1 MRPRSNDRS
10 VTSTT
15 GASAPHPNARI
26 LGRLGIERFS
36 GLYIWAGFI
45 ILFGLLTAHTFLT
58 TSTLTSV
65 LNEQAVTGI
74 LAIGLLA
81 PLAAG
86 VFDLSAAQNLGFAAV
101 GSGWLMSHEHLSPI
115 AAVVITL
122 SAGGLV
128 GCANG
133 FFVTVVGVNS
143 FIATLGMTSV
153 LLAITEAIAKGQYF
167 GPFASSF
174 ANVTSGSVIGI
185 PIIFIYLL
193 IVAVIAWYVLEHTPL
208 GRRVHACGANT
219 EAARLTGVP
228 TQHYIFGSFVVC
240 GMMASLAGILLASQL
255 GSVSQTIGPS
265 YLLPAFAAAF
275 LGTTQLKPERFNV
288 WGTLIALYLLATGV
302 EGLQLLGAQ
311 LWVTDLFNGVALIG
325 AVSVAVLSE
334 RRRAY
339 SETQASEID
348 QLEATAPV
356 STTKP
361 ADGDASGPG
370 PVDRQAQVKEKSR

>member
-1 MRPRSNDRS
+1 MRPRSKDRTRASISGPRASQPS
-10 VTSTT
+10 V
-15 GASAPHPNARI
+15 RI

-45 ILFGLLTAHTFLT
+45 LLFGLLIPHTFLT
-58 TSTLTSV
+58 TTALTSV
-65 LNEQAVTGI
+65 LSEQAVTGI

-101 GSGWLMSHEHLSPI
+101 ASGWLMSHEHLAPLA
-115 AAVVITL
+115 AAVVTL
-122 SAGGLV
+122 GAGGLV
-128 GCANG
+128 GALNG

-143 FIATLGMTSV
+143 FITTLGMQSV
-153 LLAITEAIAKGQYF
+153 LLAITEGIAKGQYF
-167 GPFASSF
+167 GPFGSGFSD
-174 ANVTSGSVIGI
+174 VTSQSVIGI

-193 IVAVIAWYVLEHTPL
+193 IVAVVVWYVLEHTPL

-219 EAARLTGVP
+219 EAARLAGVP
-228 TQHYIFGSFVVC
+228 TQRYIFGSFVVC

-288 WGTLIALYLLATGV
+288 WGALIALYLLATGV

-311 LWVTDLFNGVALIG
+311 LWVTDLFNGAALIA

-339 SETQASEID
+339 SETQASELD

-356 STTKP
+356 SATNP
-361 ADGDASGPG
+361 ADGERPG
-370 PVDRQAQVKEKSR
+370 TAAIGRNAKVEETSL